1 MNRREKSMTTQTIN
15 EAARSVPVKGE
26 YDVIV
31 AGGGLGGI
39 AAAIAAAR
47 TGAKTLLIERNTFVG
62 GVATAG
68 MCCSIFNC
76 YYTADH
82 RLGPQGIPV
91 EIADALADAMGYGKR
106 WHKHKGHIIYDIERG
121 KLVLQQMLED
131 AGVDLLLDTQIAGAV
146 VDANTVKGV
155 IVENKSGRDAWLAR
169 VVVDATGD
177 ADVAAAAGAPVVGT
191 PEAGAPTSLCFRLGN
206 VNADAFVGYFRQNPN
221 EYPTYMDV
229 DWDLD
234 EALAQYDDC
243 GTLLFPHGGGI
254 QMRAF
259 QDAKASGDLPAS
271 VGLHDTT
278 DACQMHVMRQ
288 TGIAHVVTGFVR
300 FDGLDMETI
309 TRSIADGRR
318 MAFTVADVYCKYIPG
333 FDQCYVAGTAANL
346 GVRFSR
352 RIEPDVML
360 TKEDYLAGRSYPDA
374 IGRCVVYEHEKKHK
388 GPGAWS
394 SQVMSDRMHHV
405 PLGCLLPQGMNG
417 LIMGAG
423 RSAGVDQYWIL
434 RVMVT
439 TMAVGQG
446 AGVAAALA
454 ASSGQSLRELDMTT
468 VQGALKDLG
477 QDLDL

>member
-1 MNRREKSMTTQTIN
+1 MLSATIA
-15 EAARSVPVKGE
+15 EAARTVPVRGE

-39 AAAIAAAR
+39 AAAVAAAR
-47 TGAKTLLIERNTFVG
+47 TGARTLLIERNTFVG

-82 RLGPQGIPV
+82 RLGPAGIAV
-91 EIADALADAMGYGKR
+91 EVADALADAMGYGKL
-106 WHKHKGHIIYDIERG
+106 WHKHKGHIIYDVERG

-131 AGVDLLLDTQIAGAV
+131 AGVDLLLDTQIAGAI
-146 VDANTVKGV
+146 VDGNTVQGV
-155 IVENKSGRDAWLAR
+155 IVESKSGREAWLAR
-169 VVVDATGD
+169 IIVDATGD
-177 ADVAAAAGAPVVGT
+177 AEVAAAAGAALKGT
-191 PEAGAPTSLCFRLGN
+191 PESGAPASLCFRLGN
-206 VNADAFVGYFRQNPN
+206 VDVDAFIKYFRANPD
-221 EYPTYMDV
+221 EYPAYMDV
-229 DWDLD
+229 DWDLP

-243 GTLLFPHGGGI
+243 GTFLFPHGGGI
-254 QMRAF
+254 QMQAF
-259 QDAKASGDLPAS
+259 QKAKESGDLPAK
-271 VGLHDTT
+271 VGVYDTT

-300 FDGLDMETI
+300 FDGLDIQTI

-318 MAFTVADVYCKYIPG
+318 MAFTVADVYRKYIPG
-333 FDQCYVAGTAANL
+333 FEQCYVAGTAANL

-360 TKEDYLAGRSYPDA
+360 AKEDFFDGRSYPDA
-374 IGRCVVYEHEKKHK
+374 VGRCVVYTHEKKHK

-394 SQVMSDRMHHV
+394 SQVMSGRMHHV
-405 PLGCLLPQGMNG
+405 PLGCLLPAGMEG
-417 LIMGAG
+417 LVIGAG
-423 RSAGVDQYWIL
+423 RSAGVEQYWML

-454 ASSGQSLRELDMTT
+454 AATGQSLRSLDMET
-468 VQGALKDLG
+468 VQTALGDLG
-477 QDLDL
+477 QELTL